1 MTEDK
6 HLTIT
11 LINPASAP
19 EVTINE
25 ALFRIESVI
34 NRSAIS
40 KNIAT
45 PPENPV
51 AGAVYIIPDNPA
63 WPWTGKAGQIAY
75 FDKIWRY
82 IAPNRGLVLF
92 VKDEQSHYIFTGD
105 GWQRVKPR

>member
-1 MTEDK
+1 MT
-6 HLTIT
+6 IV
-11 LINPASAP
+11 N
-19 EVTINE
+19 EV
-25 ALFRIESVI
+25 LFRIDTVVFDVPR
-34 NRSAIS
+34 RSGFKSIIGAVS

-45 PPENPV
+45 PPANPV

-105 GWQRVKPR
+105 GWQRVKSG